1 VPPTRFTPQM
11 GLLFIATFASEDLAC
26 ISAGLL
32 VAQGRLTF
40 LEGFLGC
47 SLGILVGDLGAFL
60 LGRGSVRSKWIC
72 GRIASEKLRRA
83 QCWIARRG
91 AAAVFISR
99 FTPGLRVATYFSA
112 GLLKMSSWK
121 FLLSLVPAITIWVP
135 MIVWATM
142 LFGRRL
148 VERYL
153 NSFGTTVAAIGVCF
167 LLFFLLRYIRQSN
180 RSRSEVQA
188 TGRSQSKMTGE
199 GFGSR
204 RSPLPSPRLILVGLR
219 SDEQRE

>member
-1 VPPTRFTPQM
+1 M

-32 VAQGRLTF
+32 VAQSRLTF

-60 LGRGSVRSKWIC
+60 LGRGSVRSEWIS
-72 GRIASEKLRRA
+72 GRIASEKLRSA
-83 QCWIARRG
+83 QSWIASRG

-121 FLLSLVPAITIWVP
+121 FVLSLVPAIAIWVP
-135 MIVWATM
+135 MIVWASM
-142 LFGRRL
+142 LFGSRL
-148 VERYL
+148 VEHYL
-153 NSFGTTVAAIGVCF
+153 NSFGTAVTAIGVCF
-167 LLFFLLRYIRQSN
+167 LLFYLLRYIRQSN
-180 RSRSEVQA
+180 RSRKQS
-188 TGRSQSKMTGE
+188 TSSGSSQSKMTGE
-199 GFGSR
+199 GFVSR
-204 RSPLPSPRLILVGLR
+204 RSPLPTPRLILVGLR